1 MNKTPDTILY
11 NGKIYTVDSK
21 RSIASAVAIAGDSI
35 LAVGSDSKILPMAQK
50 DTKKIDLGGKLVL
63 PGLNDSHG
71 HFFWMATQIDFVAF
85 TNATCI
91 QDCLDLLADKAK
103 HTPAGEWIITS
114 MTWHET
120 QLREKRLPTRKE
132 IDSVCPNNPVCIPRG
147 GHVKVC
153 NSKAMEIIGI
163 DDNIVDPPGGKFGR
177 DENGLLDGMMIE
189 AAAAMV
195 DPFLPISNAENLYT
209 SLKKVGRMLNSF
221 GVTTTAEMGVLTP
234 VHQVQE
240 DDFHTLEKLH
250 QRQELPLRV
259 SAMMY
264 ANDYEMARWGADFG
278 KTLTNTEYFKFQG
291 IKLLTD
297 GGVEGANLIDP
308 YMVIDGVQP
317 NADFHGVAFWPQ
329 SRHEEFRKIM
339 QLCAD
344 RNLMLQAHVY
354 GDKAAGEI
362 IPLLIEQAEKTDV
375 GKLNWTICH
384 LAFATPQQLDMIKK
398 HDICVTVQHQ
408 PFLLGLNI
416 RRFWGDERAN
426 KQENYRAMI
435 DKGLRM
441 GGGTD
446 YPIGP
451 ANPFPCIQFMVD
463 RKIIDGSVMGKD
475 NAITLEEAVYLWTQ
489 GSADCEGW
497 GDMIGSVEAGKKADL
512 AVLNQ
517 DIFSVPVEEIHNT
530 TISSTWVGGQCIYH
544 E

>member
-1 MNKTPDTILY
+1 MSKTPDTILY

-21 RSIASAVAIAGDSI
+21 RSIVSAVAIAGDSI
-35 LAVGSDSKILPMAQK
+35 LAVGSDSEILPMAQK
-50 DTKKIDLGGKLVL
+50 NTTKINLSGKLVL

-91 QDCLDLLADKAK
+91 QDCLDLLADKAR
-103 HTPAGEWIITS
+103 HIPAGEWIITS

-132 IDSVCPNNPVCIPRG
+132 IDSVCPSNPVCIPRG
-147 GHVKVC
+147 GHTKVC
-153 NSKAMEIIGI
+153 NSKALEIAGIG
-163 DDNIVDPPGGKFGR
+163 DDIIDPPGGKFGR
-177 DENGLLDGMMIE
+177 DENGLLDGMMID

-195 DPFLPISNAENLYT
+195 DPFLPISNAKNLYA
-209 SLKKVGRMLNSF
+209 SLKKVGETLNRF
-221 GVTTTAEMGVLTP
+221 GVTTTAELGMLTP

-240 DDFHTLEKLH
+240 DNFHTLEKMYQQHDLS
-250 QRQELPLRV
+250 LRV

-264 ANDYEMARWGADFG
+264 AVDYEMARWGVDFG
-278 KTLTNTEYFKFQG
+278 KTLGNTEYFKFQG
-291 IKLLTD
+291 IKLVTD
-297 GGVEGANLIDP
+297 GGVEGASMIAP
-308 YMVIDGVQP
+308 YMVLDGLQP
-317 NADFHGVAFWPQ
+317 DADFHGVAFWPL
-329 SRHEEFRKIM
+329 SRKEEFRKIM

-344 RNLMLQAHVY
+344 QKLMLQVHIN
-354 GDKAAGEI
+354 GDKSADEI
-362 IPLLIEQAEKTDV
+362 IPLLIEQAEKTDI

-384 LAFATPQQLDMIKK
+384 LPFATQQQLEMIKK
-398 HDICVTVQHQ
+398 YNICVTVQHQ
-408 PFLLGLNI
+408 PFLLGLNM

-435 DKGLRM
+435 DNGLRM

-463 RKIIDGSVMGKD
+463 RKIIDGSVMGIGS
-475 NAITLEEAVYLWTQ
+475 AITVEEAVYLWTQ
-489 GSADCEGW
+489 GSANCEGW
-497 GDMIGSVEAGKKADL
+497 GDMIGSIERGKKADMV
-512 AVLNQ
+512 VLNQ

-530 TISSTWVGGQCIYH
+530 TVSSTWVGGKCVYH